1 MEPTAKA
8 NTERNM
14 EHTTLWKETN
24 QQD

>member
-14 EHTTLWKETN
+14 EHRALWKETN